1 VEFETWSKLVYIDPE
16 IPLRGGQS
24 KHQRKIL
31 EIFNKIEDQ
40 DVEGLIA
47 THQIDCTGDTE
58 IVGYC
63 RYLQYCL
70 DVLKN
75 EGA

>member
-47 THQIDCTGDTE
+47 TKEDTE
-58 IVGYC
+58 
-63 RYLQYCL
+63 
-70 DVLKN
+70 
-75 EGA
+75 